1 MMRLDVRVSFQN
13 DKVNNLVRKQ
23 QFNELDFLS
32 YIGGLLG
39 LFAGFSVLSFVE
51 LVYWFLIRICLDKIR
66 RVSSKV
72 VPLIRVPTLR
82 SSRLD
87 NFGKQVK
94 NYLQE
99 SSIHGLS
106 YISDGK
112 FIQR

>member
-1 MMRLDVRVSFQN
+1 LKLDVKITFGG
-13 DKVNNLVRKQ
+13 DKVNNLIRKQ

-39 LFAGFSVLSFVE
+39 LFAGFSVLSFAE
-51 LVYWFLIRICLDKIR
+51 LVYWFSIRVCLEKMR

-72 VPLIRVPTLR
+72 VPLIRIPALR
-82 SSRLD
+82 STKIDTFR
-87 NFGKQVK
+87 NYIK

-106 YISDGK
+106 YLSDGQ

>member
-1 MMRLDVRVSFQN
+1 LKIDLKVSFVSEN
-13 DKVNNLVRKQ
+13 VGNFIRKQ

-51 LVYWFLIRICLDKIR
+51 LVYWFSIRVFLQRIR
-66 RVSSKV
+66 RASSTV
-72 VPLIRVPTLR
+72 VPLIRVPTLS

-106 YISDGK
+106 YLSDGQ